1 MKDDSFKKDLSKE
14 KLKRMSTTCSA
25 YPILP
30 GRVLP
35 DITVVLVTHYCT
47 ALCDKASRRTTIFI
61 CFVFIVSFILFYA
74 IKSTFLSIYYSY
86 TTMTVL

>member
-1 MKDDSFKKDLSKE
+1 MKDDSFKKDMSKE

-35 DITVVLVTHYCT
+35 DITSCFSHTF
-47 ALCDKASRRTTIFI
+47 LCNKE
-61 CFVFIVSFILFYA
+61 Y
-74 IKSTFLSIYYSY
+74 LSIYILQLYY
-86 TTMTVL
+86 YDCTVDANFE